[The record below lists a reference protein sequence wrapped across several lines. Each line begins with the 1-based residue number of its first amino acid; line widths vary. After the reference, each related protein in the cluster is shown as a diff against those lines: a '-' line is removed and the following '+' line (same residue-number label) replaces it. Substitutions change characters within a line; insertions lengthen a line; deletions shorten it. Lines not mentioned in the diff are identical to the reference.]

1 MKTPIL
7 TPQNWGFISTKP
19 PKGASAGR
27 SGSRRV
33 LIMYVSSIVPEKL
46 RGNKKCDEEKGE
58 EERHIFWPFWHLC
71 KMTVTWLYATV
82 LISICSFCRGQ

>member
-1 MKTPIL
+1 LKTPIL

-19 PKGASAGR
+19 LKGASAGR

-58 EERHIFWPFWHLC
+58 EERHIFGLFG
-71 KMTVTWLYATV
+71 
-82 LISICSFCRGQ
+82 ISVK